1 MTEIYRGFAYPQEKQ
16 RWEFQDYAIVVPGG
30 DYYPIRRGPELEER
44 PFHSLHGGRLIGKDV
59 GLDEA
64 IDRIE
69 RHWSKAVVLAS
80 PGFCLRCREIKEVV
94 VTEFVT
100 RKPAIPGNRAR
111 YGGYGNCPTCSNRMF
126 TFVQDEFV
134 DAAVKKIGFIPVA
147 EEEEDGGIPPVAE
160 EEEDGGIPPV
170 AEIDIRD
177 DPRYARGIPAYCQS
191 CHKVTLVAGIFAIKR
206 IPKHHAGRPHLQ
218 QQIATGKCLDCG
230 RGIGNSPLQKKN
242 YMFVPQRVKA
252 AAYAAAGEA
261 YGAKLPSK

>member
-1 MTEIYRGFAYPQEKQ
+1 MPEIYRGFAYLQVKQ

-30 DYYPIRRGPELEER
+30 DYYPIRHGPELEER
-44 PFHSLHGGRLIGKDV
+44 PFRSLHGGRLIGKDI

-80 PGFCLRCREIKEVV
+80 PGFCLRCMGAKDVV

-111 YGGYGNCPTCSNRMF
+111 YGGYGNCPTCGNRMF
-126 TFVQDEFV
+126 TFLQEEFV
-134 DAAVKKIGFIPVA
+134 AAAIEKIGFIPVA
-147 EEEEDGGIPPVAE
+147 
-160 EEEDGGIPPV
+160 EEDGGIPPV

-191 CHKVTLVAGIFAIKR
+191 CKKLRLLQGFSLSSVSLNTTLVGPICNNR
-206 IPKHHAGRPHLQ
+206 
-218 QQIATGKCLDCG
+218 
-230 RGIGNSPLQKKN
+230 
-242 YMFVPQRVKA
+242 
-252 AAYAAAGEA
+252 
-261 YGAKLPSK
+261 

>member
-1 MTEIYRGFAYPQEKQ
+1 MTEIYRGFTYFQGNQ
-16 RWEFQDYAIVVPGG
+16 RWGFQDYTIIVPEG
-30 DYYPIRRGPELEER
+30 DYYPTQRNPQYKER
-44 PFHSLHGGRLIGKDV
+44 PFHSLKGGRLIGVDV

-64 IDRIE
+64 IDRVE
-69 RHWSKAVVLAS
+69 RHWGNDVALAS
-80 PGFCLRCREIKEVV
+80 PGYCRHCKAPKDVIITEI
-94 VTEFVT
+94 VT
-100 RKPAIPGNRAR
+100 RKAAILGNRAR
-111 YGGYGNCPTCSNRMF
+111 YGGYGNCPTCEKRMF
-126 TFVQDEFV
+126 TFLQNEFV
-134 DAAVKKIGFIPVA
+134 AAAIDRLGFI
-147 EEEEDGGIPPVAE
+147 PVAE

-191 CHKVTLVAGIFAIKR
+191 CQKVTLVAGIFAIKH

-230 RGIGNSPLQKKN
+230 KGVGNSPLQKKN